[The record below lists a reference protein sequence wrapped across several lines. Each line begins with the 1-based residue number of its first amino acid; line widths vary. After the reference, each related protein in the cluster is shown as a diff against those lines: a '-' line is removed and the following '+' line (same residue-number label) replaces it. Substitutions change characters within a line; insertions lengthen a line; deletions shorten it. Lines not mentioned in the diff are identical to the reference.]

1 MASLANTTI
10 ASTYPLLLKV
20 DSNGIDGTLRAVE
33 DGDGTDTALK
43 LSTGAIQVDNIKID
57 GNTISSTDTN
67 GNIVLSPNGSGVVT
81 ADITGD
87 LTGDVTGNVTGNC
100 SGTAATVTGA
110 AQTNITS
117 LGTLTTLTVDDM
129 TLNGA
134 TISDAGAFDI
144 DAGGVIKL
152 DAGGGQILFFDDGTE
167 IGTIEQITKV
177 EEHELILEPGPHV
190 VVKDVTSK
198 KLLHTGELIF

>member
-129 TLNGA
+129 TLNGS

-152 DAGGGQILFFDDGTE
+152 DAGGGQIQFFDDGTE
-167 IGTIEQITKV
+167 IGVFESTSSNFIMESKV
-177 EEHELILEPGPHV
+177 QDKDIL
-190 VVKDVTSK
+190 
-198 KLLHTGELIF
+198 